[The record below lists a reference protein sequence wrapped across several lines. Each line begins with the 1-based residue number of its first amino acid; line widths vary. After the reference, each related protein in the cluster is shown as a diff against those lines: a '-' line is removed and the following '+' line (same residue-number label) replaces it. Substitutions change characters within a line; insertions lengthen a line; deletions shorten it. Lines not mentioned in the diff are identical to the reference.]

1 MQIMDKVEEEIL
13 QIQVEVEDLGEILTT
28 AMKMQLEM
36 VELAIQEIVAIQE
49 ILMHF
54 QLQAIQEILEL
65 QDKLGQHPQL

>member
-36 VELAIQEIVAIQE
+36 VELAIQEIVAVLE